1 MAIFHWTMQLVKRSK
16 GKSAV
21 AAAAYRSGTKLVNE
35 WDGVTHDYRA
45 KGNVEHTEIILPA
58 HASPAFQNRS
68 VLWNSVE
75 QIEKSKDS
83 QLARDLEISLPIGLS
98 REEQLNLARAY
109 IRDTFVSAGM
119 CADFSFHDKEG
130 NPHIHILLT
139 VRPLKENGEWGAK
152 CRKVYDLDE
161 HGQRIPDGKGG
172 WKNHREDTVDW
183 NSREKVEVW
192 RAAWAEYAN
201 RALEAAGRSERI
213 DHRSYERQ
221 GIQQIPTVHMGVAAT
236 QMERRGIHTEKGDV
250 NRQIAADNKLL
261 KEIKARITRL
271 YNWSKE
277 LDEQIGNEFDGMQVL
292 QAHMEQNS
300 DAASRY
306 AKTKRLKEYTALFNL
321 LEANRFTSVQQ
332 LHDKI
337 AAVNSSYYDLRGQ
350 IVSAE
355 RRLNVLNKHL
365 EMWSCYEQYK
375 PIRLQCDKL
384 TGKKQERFM
393 QEHRAELALFD
404 SAYQYLSELK
414 EKGEALAPKKW
425 RSEASALSTQKERL
439 YHKMQ
444 GMCEEIKTLETL
456 RRTVDRMIHEMQFH
470 EKDTHEIEQERR

>member
-1 MAIFHWTMQLVKRSK
+1 MAIFHWSMKIVRRSM

-35 WDGVTHDYRA
+35 WDGVAHDYTA
-45 KGNVEHTEIILPA
+45 KQNVARSEIMLPS
-58 HASPAFQNRS
+58 HAPPYFQDRS

-75 QIEKSKDS
+75 KIEKSKDS
-83 QLARDLEISLPIGLS
+83 QLARDLEISLPIELS
-98 REEQLNLARAY
+98 KSEQIELARAY

-161 HGQRIPDGKGG
+161 DGQRIPDGKGG

-183 NSREKVEVW
+183 NSREKVEAW

-201 RALEAAGRSERI
+201 RALEAAGRPERI
-213 DHRSYERQ
+213 DHRSYKRQ
-221 GIQQIPTVHMGVAAT
+221 GVDQIPTIHMGVAAV

-250 NRQIAADNKLL
+250 NRQIAADNKLM

-277 LDEQIGNEFDGMQVL
+277 LDEKLGHTELDGSQLL

-300 DAASRY
+300 DAKTRY
-306 AKTKRLKEYTALFNL
+306 AKTKQLKEHAALFNL
-321 LEANRFTSVQQ
+321 LQSNSFTTVQQ
-332 LHDKI
+332 LHEKI

-350 IVSAE
+350 IVSTE
-355 RRLNVLNKHL
+355 RKL
-365 EMWSCYEQYK
+365 ETLDKQLKMWSHYEQYK
-375 PIRLQCDKL
+375 PIRMQCDRL
-384 TGKKQERFM
+384 AGRKQERFM
-393 QEHRAELALFD
+393 EEHRAERALFD
-404 SAYQYLSELK
+404 AAYRYLSDLK
-414 EKGEALAPKKW
+414 NGGEALAPKAW
-425 RSEASALSTQKERL
+425 QKEAADLRKQRNTL

-444 GMCEEIKTLETL
+444 SMRDEIKTLETL
-456 RRTVDRMIHEMQFH
+456 RKTVDRMTR
-470 EKDTHEIEQERR
+470 DEQRYRKEGQTLE

>member
-1 MAIFHWTMQLVKRSK
+1 MQLVKRSK

-35 WDGVTHDYRA
+35 WDGVTHDYRY
-45 KGNVEHTEIILPA
+45 KQNVAYSEIMLPA
-58 HASPAFQNRS
+58 HAPPEFQNRS

-75 QIEKSKDS
+75 LIEKSKDC
-83 QLARDLEISLPIGLS
+83 QLARDLEISLPIELS
-98 REEQLNLARAY
+98 RTEQLDLARAY

-183 NSREKVEVW
+183 NSREKVEAW

-201 RALEAAGRSERI
+201 RALKAAGRPERI

-221 GIQQIPTVHMGVAAT
+221 GIEQIPTVHMGVAAT
-236 QMERRGIHTEKGDV
+236 QMERRGIRTEKGDV

-277 LDEQIGNEFDGMQVL
+277 LDEQIGNEFDSMQVL
-292 QAHMEQNS
+292 HAHMEQNS
-300 DAASRY
+300 DAATRY
-306 AKTKRLKEYTALFNL
+306 AKTKRLKEYTSLFNL

-332 LHDKI
+332 LRDKI
-337 AAVNSSYYDLRGQ
+337 AAVNSSYYDLRGH
-350 IVSAE
+350 IVTAE
-355 RRLNVLNKHL
+355 RRLNELNKHM
-365 EMWSCYEQYK
+365 EMWSHYEQHK
-375 PIRLQCDKL
+375 PVRLQCDKL

-393 QEHRAELALFD
+393 QEYRAELALFD
-404 SAYQYLSELK
+404 TAYQYLSALK
-414 EKGEALAPKKW
+414 EKGESLVPKNW
-425 RSEASALSTQKERL
+425 RSEANELSAQKERL
-439 YHKMQ
+439 YHKMKS
-444 GMCEEIKTLETL
+444 MRDENKTLETL
-456 RRTVDRMIHEMQFH
+456 RKTVDQLTHTQTV
-470 EKDTHEIEQERR
+470 KDLLDHEIK